1 MVEKRYN
8 SIEFKE
14 FNEQAQAVKNLPLK
28 SKGLLLVTVPLVFQ
42 IGFVILLLYFLHQ
55 ADLESQREIRSKN
68 IIIHAQSVL
77 ANMYQAA
84 VSVMRFRTIG
94 DPGEGDASDSY
105 ITQTKTDLKQLEESL
120 QYEPS
125 ERPGFEPNRDMILK
139 QLKGL
144 AWRKSEIEKGHP
156 DPLSPAERL
165 VHYREMGDI
174 VEYFRQLA
182 ERQKKRAAIQLE
194 SSQKTRRNAQD
205 FTIAGVVINLTM
217 GIAAALFFSNEI
229 LKRIGILSENA
240 QRLSRSEPLIPELE
254 GKDEVAELDKVFH
267 TMAAKLTE
275 AMRKEKAVVD
285 NAPDLICS
293 LGADGKFV
301 RVNPA
306 VEEVLGKTSESLIGS
321 ASSELISEELLQAS
335 SKDGTEFRFESSLV
349 NGTAQTEYFSWT
361 GQWSDAE
368 QSYFCIGRNI
378 TAQRQLEQFKQELM
392 EMVSHDL
399 RTPLTSIRTGM
410 ELVLEGS
417 CGDLNDK
424 LANKLQKM
432 NSNVSSLVKLVNDL
446 LDLQKSEAGCLSVFK
461 EVSLVSEITGDSVHA
476 VQSLADLKKITIV
489 TQTHVESVNADG
501 ERLKQVLS
509 NFLGNAVKF
518 SPEGSEIKVEVNI
531 VSSED
536 LQIEFRVCDRGR
548 GVPAHMTETIFERF
562 RQIDPGDAVERKGT
576 GLGLAIAKAIV
587 VAHEGTIGVSPNQNG
602 GSIFWFRIPR

>member
-1 MVEKRYN
+1 M
-8 SIEFKE
+8 
-14 FNEQAQAVKNLPLK
+14 KNLPLK
-28 SKGLLLVTVPLVFQ
+28 TKGLLLVTVPLVFQ
-42 IGFVILLLYFLHQ
+42 VGFVIVLLYFLNQ

-94 DPGEGDASDSY
+94 DPSEGEASDSY
-105 ITQTKTDLKQLEESL
+105 MTQTKTDLKQLEESL
-120 QYEPS
+120 KFEPS

-156 DPLSPAERL
+156 DPLSPAERIG
-165 VHYREMGDI
+165 HYREMGDI

-194 SSQKTRRNAQD
+194 LSQKTRRNAQD
-205 FTIAGVVINLTM
+205 FVIAGVVINVIM
-217 GIAAALFFSNEI
+217 GITAALLFSNEI
-229 LKRIGILSENA
+229 LKRIGILNENA
-240 QRLSRSEPLIPELE
+240 QRLSRSEPLIPELD
-254 GKDEVAELDKVFH
+254 GNDEVAELDRVFH

-293 LGADGKFV
+293 LSADGKFV

-306 VEEVLGKTSESLIGS
+306 VETVLGKTSESLIGS
-321 ASSELISEELLQAS
+321 ASSELISEELLKTS
-335 SKDGTEFRFESSLV
+335 SKDGTEFRFESNLT

-417 CGDLNDK
+417 YGDLNDK
-424 LANKLQKM
+424 ITNKLQKM
-432 NSNVSSLVKLVNDL
+432 NSNISSLVKLVNDL
-446 LDLQKSEAGCLSVFK
+446 LDLQKSEAGCLSIFK
-461 EVSLVSEITGDSVHA
+461 EEASVSEITGDSVHA
-476 VQSLADLKKITIV
+476 VQTLADLKKIAIV
-489 TQTHVESVNADG
+489 ITANVESVNADG

-518 SPEGSEIKVEVNI
+518 SPEGSEIKIEVDTVNN
-531 VSSED
+531 EER
-536 LQIEFRVCDRGR
+536 QIEFRVCDQGR
-548 GVPAHMTETIFERF
+548 GVPAHMVDTIFERF
-562 RQIDPGDAVERKGT
+562 RQTDPGDAAERKGT

-587 VAHEGTIGVSPNQNG
+587 VAHDGTIGVSPNQNG

>member
-1 MVEKRYN
+1 
-8 SIEFKE
+8 
-14 FNEQAQAVKNLPLK
+14 VKNLPLK
-28 SKGLLLVTVPLVFQ
+28 SKGLLLVTIPLVFQ
-42 IGFVILLLYFLHQ
+42 IGFVIVLLYFLNQ

-105 ITQTKTDLKQLEESL
+105 MTQTKSDLRQLEESL

-144 AWRKSEIEKGHP
+144 AWRKGEIEKGHP
-156 DPLSPAERL
+156 DPLSPAERIG
-165 VHYREMGDI
+165 HYREMGDI
-174 VEYFRQLA
+174 VEYFRELA
-182 ERQKKRAAIQLE
+182 ERQKKKAAVQLE
-194 SSQKTRRNAQD
+194 LSQKTRRAVQN
-205 FTIAGVVINLTM
+205 FVIIGVAGNLVV
-217 GIAAALFFSNEI
+217 GIAFALFFSNEI

-240 QRLSRSEPLIPELE
+240 QRLARSEALIPELD

-267 TMAAKLTE
+267 TMAGKLTE

-293 LGADGKFV
+293 LSADGKFL

-306 VEEVLGKTSESLIGS
+306 VEAVLGKTSESLIGT
-321 ASSELISEELLQAS
+321 ASSELISDGLLQAS
-335 SKDGTEFRFESSLV
+335 SKDGSEFRFETNLM
-349 NGTAQTEYFSWT
+349 NGAAQTEYFSWT
-361 GQWSDAE
+361 GQWAAEE

-417 CGDLNDK
+417 YGDLNDK
-424 LANKLQKM
+424 ITNKLQKM
-432 NSNVSSLVKLVNDL
+432 NNNVSSLVKLVNDL
-446 LDLQKSEAGCLSVFK
+446 LDLQKSEAGCLSIFK
-461 EVSLVSEITGDSVHA
+461 EDSLVSEITGDSVHA
-476 VQSLADLKKITIV
+476 VQTLADSKKITIV
-489 TQTHVESVNADG
+489 TKANVESLNADG

-518 SPEGSEIKVEVNI
+518 SPEGSEIKIEVNTI
-531 VSSED
+531 DNEVP
-536 LQIEFRVCDRGR
+536 QIEFRVCDHGR
-548 GVPAHMTETIFERF
+548 GVPANMVDTIFERF
-562 RQIDPGDAVERKGT
+562 RQINPGDAAERKGT

-587 VAHEGTIGVSPNQNG
+587 LAHDGTIGVSPNQNG
-602 GSIFWFRIPR
+602 GSIFWFRIPS

>member
-1 MVEKRYN
+1 M
-8 SIEFKE
+8 
-14 FNEQAQAVKNLPLK
+14 KNLPLK
-28 SKGLLLVTVPLVFQ
+28 TKGLLLVTVPLVFQ
-42 IGFVILLLYFLHQ
+42 IGFVIVLLYFLNQ

-105 ITQTKTDLKQLEESL
+105 MTQTKTDLKQLEESL

-144 AWRKSEIEKGHP
+144 AWRKGEIEKGHP
-156 DPLSPAERL
+156 DPLSPAERIG
-165 VHYREMGDI
+165 HYREMGDI

-182 ERQKKRAAIQLE
+182 DRQKKKAAVQLE
-194 SSQKTRRNAQD
+194 LSQKTRNAVQ
-205 FTIAGVVINLTM
+205 IVVITIVAGNFIG
-217 GIAAALFFSNEI
+217 GIAFALFFSNEI

-240 QRLSRSEPLIPELE
+240 QRLSRSEALIPELD

-267 TMAAKLTE
+267 TMAGKLTE

-293 LGADGKFV
+293 LSADGKFL

-306 VEEVLGKTSESLIGS
+306 VEAVLGKTSESLIGT
-321 ASSELISEELLQAS
+321 ASSELISDGLLQAS
-335 SKDGTEFRFESSLV
+335 SKDGTEFRFESNLM
-349 NGTAQTEYFSWT
+349 NGAAQTEYFSWT
-361 GQWSDAE
+361 GQWSAEE

-378 TAQRQLEQFKQELM
+378 TAERQLEQFKQELM

-417 CGDLNDK
+417 YGDLNDK
-424 LANKLQKM
+424 ITNKLQKM
-432 NSNVSSLVKLVNDL
+432 NSNISSLVKLVNDL
-446 LDLQKSEAGCLSVFK
+446 LDLQKSEAGCLSIIK
-461 EVSLVSEITGDSVHA
+461 EEASVSEITGESVHA
-476 VQSLADLKKITIV
+476 VQTLADLKKISIV
-489 TQTHVESVNADG
+489 TNANVESVNADG

-518 SPEGSEIKVEVNI
+518 SPEGSEIKVEVNA
-531 VSSED
+531 VNKED
-536 LQIEFRVCDRGR
+536 SQIEFRVCDRGR
-548 GVPAHMTETIFERF
+548 GVPAHMVETIFERF
-562 RQIDPGDAVERKGT
+562 RQIDPGDAAERKGT

-602 GSIFWFRIPR
+602 GSIFWFRIPS

>member
-1 MVEKRYN
+1 
-8 SIEFKE
+8 
-14 FNEQAQAVKNLPLK
+14 VKNLPLK
-28 SKGLLLVTVPLVFQ
+28 SKGLILVTVPLIFQ
-42 IGFVILLLYFLHQ
+42 IVFVIVLLFFLQQ

-84 VSVMRFRTIG
+84 VSVMRFRTVG
-94 DPGEGDASDSY
+94 DPGEADLSDSY
-105 ITQTKTDLKQLEESL
+105 ITQTKADLKQLEASL

-125 ERPGFEPNRDMILK
+125 ERPKFEPNRDIILK
-139 QLKGL
+139 QLNGL

-156 DPLSPAERL
+156 DPLSASERL

-174 VEYFRQLA
+174 VEYFRELA

-194 SSQKTRRNAQD
+194 ASQKTRKEVQNVVLGV
-205 FTIAGVVINLTM
+205 FTFNLVI
-217 GIAAALFFSNEI
+217 GIAVALFFSNEI

-240 QRLSRSEPLIPELE
+240 QRLSRSEALIPEV
-254 GKDEVAELDKVFH
+254 GGNDEVAELDQVFR

-285 NAPDLICS
+285 NAPDLICT
-293 LGADGKFV
+293 LGEDGKFV

-306 VEEVLGKTSESLIGS
+306 VERVLGKTSDSLIGNS
-321 ASSELISEELLQAS
+321 FNNLFSEDFLQVS
-335 SKDGTEFRFESSLV
+335 TKDGSEFRFESNLID
-349 NGTAQTEYFSWT
+349 QTTQKEYFSWT
-361 GQWSDAE
+361 GQWSAEE

-417 CGDLNDK
+417 YGELNDK
-424 LANKLQKM
+424 MSNKLSRM
-432 NSNVSSLVKLVNDL
+432 NANVSSLVKLVNDL
-446 LDLQKSEAGCLSVFK
+446 LDLQKSEAGCLSIFK
-461 EVSLVSEITGDSVHA
+461 EQTSVKDITNDSVHA
-476 VQSLADLKKITIV
+476 VQSLADAKRISIITKSD
-489 TQTHVESVNADG
+489 VENINADG

-518 SPEGSEIKVEVNI
+518 SPEGSEIRVEVSNGN
-531 VSSED
+531 SE
-536 LQIEFRVCDRGR
+536 IEFRVCDQGR
-548 GVPAHMTETIFERF
+548 GVPPHMVETIFERF
-562 RQIDPGDAVERKGT
+562 RQTAPGDASERQGT

-587 VAHEGTIGVSPNQNG
+587 VAHDGSIGVSPNQNT
-602 GSIFWFRIPR
+602 GSIFWFKIPA